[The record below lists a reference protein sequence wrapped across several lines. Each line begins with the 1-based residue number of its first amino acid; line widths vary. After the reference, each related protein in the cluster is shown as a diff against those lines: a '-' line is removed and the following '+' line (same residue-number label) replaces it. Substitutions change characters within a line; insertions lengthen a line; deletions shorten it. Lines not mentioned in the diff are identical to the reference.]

1 MPILNAL
8 SDKKTSFTIST
19 STLRRYQFHQKMT
32 ERAPN
37 KLYTTK
43 FVQTQFVVPEKNIHR
58 FFEAFLT
65 VFDCRGLPPATAIGT
80 QSDTTTIL
88 SLVPSQ

>member
-65 VFDCRGLPPATAIGT
+65 VFKVHAKFIRG
-80 QSDTTTIL
+80 TISKIIAL
-88 SLVPSQ
+88 AK